1 MKDEHGIEKDYQHF
15 GPPLI
20 QSVGQVFAK
29 IRNLTYRYLPNAS
42 LFPTEVTQYDPWVIR
57 ETLHN
62 SIAHQDYPRVARSTW
77 WKARND
83 LLFTNVGVFLPG
95 TVEEVIR
102 RDAPLE
108 FTGIGFWPRRW

>member
-1 MKDEHGIEKDYQHF
+1 VEKDYRHF

-20 QSVGQVFAK
+20 LAVNQVFGL

-62 SIAHQDYPRVARSTW
+62 SIAHQDYMQAGRI
-77 WKARND
+77 N
-83 LLFTNVGVFLPG
+83 L
-95 TVEEVIR
+95 VEEP
-102 RDAPLE
+102 D
-108 FTGIGFWPRRW
+108 